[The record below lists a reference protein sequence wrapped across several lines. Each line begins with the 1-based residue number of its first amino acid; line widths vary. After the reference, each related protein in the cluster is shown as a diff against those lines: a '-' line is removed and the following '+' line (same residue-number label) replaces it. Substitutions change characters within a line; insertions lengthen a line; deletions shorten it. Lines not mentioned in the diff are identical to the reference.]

1 MKFSDTIIP
10 SPNTQNGDFNKA
22 EELLRNSNLTTF
34 QIHKKT
40 GVSEPRIDKLRMK
53 IRLN

>member
-10 SPNTQNGDFNKA
+10 SPNKQKGDFNTA

-34 QIHKKT
+34 QIHQKT
-40 GVSEPRIDKLRMK
+40 GVSEPRIDRLRMK